1 MAATTENTTTSKKK
15 KYNPYDDVKAITEYK
30 GKYADAK
37 STGGDYMQW
46 QKKAAE
52 NYVNLI
58 NNGEQD
64 LADRLTASD
73 YTAALDILKEYQPTT
88 VYDDYYSRVTGDLIE
103 ESKTPKLSESAQK
116 LFDAYYGTDGI
127 LNSSDI
133 IKDSNGNVVSGLN
146 VDFYNA
152 LKNQGEYLNNFDV
165 TAQPYYKN
173 IMDKY
178 QLFGNNAAQ
187 GELAGGASSNSGNID
202 SYAQA
207 NANRQQLAFTTAGIE
222 AALAA
227 ANQNQANW
235 QNVYNLAAS
244 HLATMGDANNR
255 KLGYAVDI
263 YNTDSAERQ
272 NALNTSAALAQQEMQ
287 DKINKYLADIGYDT
301 SVYQADSEERQN
313 ETNANSTLSAAQIK
327 ANADSQNAY
336 QDYLARI
343 YGYDTDKAIAD
354 AQLKSAENQWLA
366 EQQIA
371 NGYNPFTGTTS
382 NNNISNRNVS
392 GQDVYR
398 FVSEMSRLIGE
409 DDSIKSYNDVY
420 EAAIEKFP
428 NYDPE
433 KIFEYVKQVKA
444 LSGSITGNYRNN
456 ANDALTS
463 ILQGNQ

>member
-88 VYDDYYSRVTGDLIE
+88 VYDDYYSQVTGDLIE
-103 ESKTPKLSESAQK
+103 ESKTPKLSESSQK
-116 LFDAYYGTDGI
+116 LFDSYF
-127 LNSSDI
+127 SSDNLLNGTI
-133 IKDSNGNVVSGLN
+133 TRDANGNVISGLST
-146 VDFYNA
+146 DYYNTGKGQ
-152 LKNQGEYLNNFDV
+152 LDYLNDFDV
-165 TAQPYYKN
+165 TSQPYYQG

-235 QNVYNLAAS
+235 QNVYNQMGAYLG
-244 HLATMGDANNR
+244 TMGDQNNT
-255 KLGYAVDI
+255 KLGIAANM

-287 DKINKYLADIGYDT
+287 NKINKYLADIGYDT
-301 SVYQADSEERQN
+301 SVYQADSAERQN
-313 ETNANSTLSAAQIK
+313 TTNANATLSAAQIQ
-327 ANADSQNAY
+327 ANADLQNAY
-336 QDYLARI
+336 QDYLAKI

-409 DDSIKSYNDVY
+409 DDSLKSYNDVY
-420 EAAIEKFP
+420 EAAIEQFP

-433 KIFEYVKQVKA
+433 KILEYVKQVKA